1 MNTIARMVVVASV
14 LLCAGLASA
23 AAQSSFPP
31 AEAGAVERLMKSP
44 RHGEWVVIDAGNGD
58 ACAIPV
64 EVAGR

>member
-1 MNTIARMVVVASV
+1 
-14 LLCAGLASA
+14 
-23 AAQSSFPP
+23 
-31 AEAGAVERLMKSP
+31 MKSP